1 MAPKKRD
8 LKLLSIWEED
18 DLIGTAGRIHATSIW
33 GWLLRNPQCDVKDIP
48 FASLN
53 IPKKVYHE
61 VINKFVKLTTK
72 IVLAQDSARGDTTKL
87 LIELQ
92 DGHRIET
99 VIMKHRQRTT
109 VCVSSQIGCQMGC
122 RFCATGT
129 LGIIGDLTSGEIV
142 EQLFHANN
150 VSQIRNVV
158 YMGEGEPLQ
167 NFDNVK
173 TSVNFLLDVRRF
185 NLSAKHITVS
195 TVGVVKN
202 IYRLTTELPRVKLAL
217 SLHAPNQ
224 ELRLKIVPS
233 ASAHK
238 IEKLMEAVDH
248 HIEYNIKNKERIKEN
263 HVFSVMIEYILIKG
277 VNDLPEHAEELAIL
291 LTQSKRKDHV
301 LLNLIP
307 YNPTTVAEHFEAPT
321 KENVTLFADI
331 CKAHNIMVRVRT
343 EMGQDI
349 AGACGQLALVNP
361 GLPSKSENID
371 IEDIGK
377 VLNKDKSMKIIKKKP
392 LTKASPSIM
401 SRFWSAYLNHGFH
414 ISISVFTIS
423 GIILFAYN
431 RKRA

>member
-1 MAPKKRD
+1 MVKKRQ
-8 LKLLSIWEED
+8 LKLRSIWEED
-18 DLIGTAGRIHATSIW
+18 EVIEVCGKIHATTIW
-33 GWLLRNPQCDVKDIP
+33 GWLLRHPLNDLTDIP
-48 FASLN
+48 FAELN

-61 VINKFVKLTTK
+61 VIDRFVKLTTK
-72 IVLAQDSARGDTTKL
+72 IVLTQDSARGDTTKL

-129 LGIIGDLTSGEIV
+129 LGIIGDLTTGEIV
-142 EQLFHANN
+142 EQFFHANN
-150 VSQIRNVV
+150 VSPIRNVV
-158 YMGEGEPLQ
+158 YMGEGEPLM

-173 TSVNFLLDVRRF
+173 SSVNFLLDVRRF
-185 NLSAKHITVS
+185 NLAAKHITVS

-248 HIEYNIKNKERIKEN
+248 HIEYNIKSKERVKD
-263 HVFSVMIEYILIKG
+263 HVFSVMIEYILIKN
-277 VNDLPEHAEELAIL
+277 VNALKEHAEELSIL
-291 LTQSKRKDHV
+291 LTQGSRKDHI

-307 YNPTTVAEHFEAPT
+307 YNPTTVAENFEAPS
-321 KENVTLFADI
+321 KSDVNEFADI
-331 CKAHNIMVRVRT
+331 CKSHNIMVRVRT
-343 EMGQDI
+343 EMGSDI
-349 AGACGQLALVNP
+349 AGIII
-361 GLPSKSENID
+361 NIN
-371 IEDIGK
+371 IN
-377 VLNKDKSMKIIKKKP
+377 LNININI
-392 LTKASPSIM
+392 TTI
-401 SRFWSAYLNHGFH
+401 YL
-414 ISISVFTIS
+414 
-423 GIILFAYN
+423 L
-431 RKRA
+431 